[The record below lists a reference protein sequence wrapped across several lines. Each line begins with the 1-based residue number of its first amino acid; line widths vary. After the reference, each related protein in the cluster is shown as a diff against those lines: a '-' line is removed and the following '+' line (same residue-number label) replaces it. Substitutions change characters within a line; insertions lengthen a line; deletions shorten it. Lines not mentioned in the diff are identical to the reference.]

1 MLDRSFKES
10 YFKEKRVIDVAI
22 NFPIAEKNET
32 KEIAGK
38 LKIDYDGIF
47 LEIFRNLWFSYLI
60 LSIFSFFRK
69 NFYNLDKDC

>member
-22 NFPIAEKNET
+22 NFPIAEKNEN

-47 LEIFRNLWFSYLI
+47 LEIFRNL
-60 LSIFSFFRK
+60 
-69 NFYNLDKDC
+69 